1 MKKVLL
7 LTADADNGL
16 GTAIRDA
23 VRGEAEVVRLP
34 ERTTGGA
41 PCGVADMRRRGG
53 GLEW

>member
-34 ERTTGGA
+34 ERTTGRSVRSCRHATSWWGT
-41 PCGVADMRRRGG
+41 G
-53 GLEW
+53 W

>member
-34 ERTTGGA
+34 ERTTGA
-41 PCGVADMRRRGG
+41 LRAELPTCDVVVG